1 MVLRCTK
8 SAWYLVWL
16 KVTWEPVLFNQ
27 LQIKYQHCFQQW
39 RKKKNILLA
48 TPNFRW
54 LVAIQCYST
63 PTKYPINSAII
74 HKEKFIHLV
83 NGDIQNIDTIIT
95 CWTWVTWI
103 WPFRSIPGCTVTC
116 GSIGVGCCII
126 GSTML
131 CSRVLDDRVSRID
144 YSGNCCIEPNH
155 WTMLCFKKWNVFV
168 QKCK

>member
-1 MVLRCTK
+1 MYQEC
-8 SAWYLVWL
+8 LVFGVIESDL
-16 KVTWEPVLFNQ
+16 GT
-27 LQIKYQHCFQQW
+27 CFIQSITDKISTLLPAME
-39 RKKKNILLA
+39 KKKNILLA